1 MTPSLLA
8 VSGPLKGTTYEIPEG
23 ESGIGRTLAS
33 AIVID
38 DGSVSRNH
46 CVLRRSGEECFLRD
60 LGSHN
65 RTYVNG
71 IPIDEKLLEHSDEI
85 RIGRS
90 AFLYTSGQPLTARE
104 LLEDDAHSD
113 PSGTI
118 VLRPEDSIYR
128 QSMRGNA
135 RQASTDRV
143 LTNFQSL
150 LKAGELMSSAQ
161 NLGAFAEGLLSVIA
175 GAVPAQV
182 VVILLAE
189 DLDREED
196 WRQFAWT
203 RRPNQQIRFP
213 RGIIRKVLSDRVS
226 VLSNDVLAEQSINV
240 TDSMVASRIKAVAAV
255 PLVAC
260 GRTLGVIGASTE
272 NPSSAL
278 SKDDLE
284 LLTGIGG
291 VVAGGLETLLQ
302 LEALEAENRRL
313 QDYISAG
320 SDLVGASPAMQAV
333 QKFVWKV
340 APSAST
346 VLITGESGTGKEL
359 VARAL
364 HRNSPRS
371 GKPFIAINCAALSE
385 SLIESE
391 LFGHEKG
398 AFTGA
403 ITQKKGKLEE
413 ADHGTLFLDEIGEL
427 APALQAKLLRVL
439 QEREFER
446 VGSTKVIRI
455 DIRLLAATNRDLAEM
470 VRNGAFRQ
478 DLFYRLNVVSIGM
491 PALRDRRDDIPVL
504 AQYFLEKLGEHA
516 GRKITGFAKNALET
530 LKNHDWP
537 GNVRELQNVVER
549 AIVLGS
555 GPTIMREDLPESLL
569 ESIPST
575 GASGEFHELVND
587 AKRRIIIT
595 ALDSANGN
603 YTEAARQ
610 LGIHANNLHRLIRTL
625 GVRRSAAR

>member
-8 VSGPLKGTTYEIPEG
+8 VSGPLKGATYEIPEG
-23 ESGIGRTLAS
+23 ESGIGRTIAS
-33 AIVID
+33 AIVIE
-38 DGSVSRNH
+38 DGAVSRNH
-46 CVLRRSGEECFLRD
+46 CVLRRSGEECLLRD

-71 IPIDEKLLEHSDEI
+71 IPIDEKRLEHGDEI

-90 AFLYTSGQPLTARE
+90 VFLYASGRPFAARD
-104 LLEDDAHSD
+104 LLDGDTHPD
-113 PSGTI
+113 LSGTI

-128 QSMRGNA
+128 QSAPQNV
-135 RQASTDRV
+135 RQATNDRV
-143 LTNFQSL
+143 LTNFRSL
-150 LKAGELMSSAQ
+150 LKAGELMSTARHLS
-161 NLGAFAEGLLSVIA
+161 AFAEGLLSVISDA
-175 GAVPAQV
+175 IPAQI

-213 RGIIRKVLSDRVS
+213 RGIIRKVLLDRVS
-226 VLSNDVLAEQSINV
+226 VLSNDVLAERSFNV
-240 TDSMVASRIKAVAAV
+240 TDSIVESRMKAVAAA

-260 GRTLGVIGASTE
+260 GRTLGAIAASTE
-272 NPSSAL
+272 TASSAL
-278 SKDDLE
+278 TKEDLE

-313 QDYISAG
+313 QDYISAA
-320 SDLVGASPAMQAV
+320 SDLVGASPAMQSV

-340 APSAST
+340 ASSSST

-364 HRNSPRS
+364 HRNSPRADR
-371 GKPFIAINCAALSE
+371 PFIAINCAALSE

-455 DIRLLAATNRDLAEM
+455 DIRLLAATNRNLAEM
-470 VRNGAFRQ
+470 VQQGSFRQ

-491 PALRDRRDDIPVL
+491 PALRNRREDIPVL

-516 GRKITGFAKNALET
+516 GRKITGFTKDAIET

-555 GPTIMREDLPESLL
+555 GPTIVREDFPESLL
-569 ESIPST
+569 ETIPST

-603 YTEAARQ
+603 YTEAAKQ
-610 LGIHANNLHRLIRTL
+610 LGIHANNLHRLVRTL
-625 GVRRSAAR
+625 GVKRSAAR